1 VLYLISVLFLGFGYT
16 VTFVWLVIEMTD
28 YMHLGGIITVDCSF
42 TIQKLIMKTIA
53 VADYINQLSSTAY

>member
-1 VLYLISVLFLGFGYT
+1 
-16 VTFVWLVIEMTD
+16 MTD